1 MGLDWK
7 QWSRSDILYGVVA
20 PVLVV
25 LLIVGIS
32 QLGSLFGGGF
42 EGIGGVVFGITM
54 ELEELTVIV
63 AVPLILGL
71 VWNQWAGGA
80 SGFLMG
86 SIYALYWADSYHSP
100 MASNFA
106 GSGTV
111 LLAYI
116 LSAMLIG
123 YMAGV
128 LNKRSENLRRMLIA
142 GVTAG
147 TIGGILLFAIFQ
159 LSPANVVTGIDG
171 LLLTVL
177 SRTACGLIIPVI
189 AKVFMWYGVVQ
200 HKQ

>member
-1 MGLDWK
+1 LGLDWK

-32 QLGSLFGGGF
+32 QLGRLIGGGF
-42 EGIGGVVFGITM
+42 EGVGGVVFGITM

-63 AVPLILGL
+63 VVPLILGL

-80 SGFLMG
+80 SGFIMG

-100 MASNFA
+100 MGGNFA

-123 YMAGV
+123 YMAGA
-128 LNKRSENLRRMLIA
+128 LNKRSENFRRMLIA

-147 TIGGILLFAIFQ
+147 TIGGILLFAVFQ

-177 SRTACGLIIPVI
+177 ARTACGLIIPVI

-200 HKQ
+200 HNH

>member
-1 MGLDWK
+1 LGLDWK

-32 QLGSLFGGGF
+32 QLGRLIGGGF
-42 EGIGGVVFGITM
+42 EGVGGVVFGITM

-80 SGFLMG
+80 SGFIMG

-100 MASNFA
+100 MGGNFA

-123 YMAGV
+123 YMAGA
-128 LNKRSENLRRMLIA
+128 LNKRSENFRRMLIA

-147 TIGGILLFAIFQ
+147 TIGGILLFAVFQ

-177 SRTACGLIIPVI
+177 ARTACGLIIPVI

-200 HKQ
+200 HNH